1 MTTMTKPSAPINI
14 SRQERLQLWTEL
26 LELQHRYV
34 SALDNNRL
42 EEWPGFF
49 VEEGRYEIIPKENFD
64 AGFPAPIM
72 YCRNAGMLR
81 DRVLS
86 LRNAN
91 IFEDH
96 VYRHGTSGLVIT
108 AVKDG
113 VVYTQSSYVVVI
125 TGAAGESSVYQAGTY
140 LDEVVQHQGE
150 WRYRSKRVVYDT
162 SRVATLLA
170 TPI

>member
-1 MTTMTKPSAPINI
+1 MTKL
-14 SRQERLQLWTEL
+14 ERVQLWAEMV
-26 LELQHRYV
+26 ELQHRYV

-49 VEEGRYEIIPKENFD
+49 VEECHYEIIPKENFD
-64 AGFPAPIM
+64 AGLPAPII

-91 IFEDH
+91 IYEEH
-96 VYRHGTSGLVIT
+96 VYRHATSGMVIT
-108 AVKDG
+108 SSAAGLV
-113 VVYTQSSYVVVI
+113 TTESSYVVVI
-125 TGAAGESSVYQAGTY
+125 TNQAGESSVYQAGRY
-140 LDEVVQHQGE
+140 LDEVAEQDGE

-162 SRVATLLA
+162 LRVSTLLA

>member
-1 MTTMTKPSAPINI
+1 MNQQP
-14 SRQERLQLWTEL
+14 QQRLPLWTEL

-34 SALDNNRL
+34 HALDNNRL
-42 EEWPGFF
+42 EDWPGFF
-49 VEEGRYEIIPKENFD
+49 VEDCRYEIIPKENFD
-64 AGFPAPIM
+64 AGLPAPIV

-96 VYRHGTSGLVIT
+96 VYRHATSGLVIT
-108 AVKDG
+108 AVEEG
-113 VVYTQSSYVVVI
+113 VVHTQSSYIVVI
-125 TGAAGESSVYQAGTY
+125 TGQAGDSSVYQAGTY
-140 LDEVVQHQGE
+140 LDEVVQHEGE
-150 WRYRSKRVVYDT
+150 WRYRSKRVIYDT
-162 SRVATLLA
+162 LRVPTLLA

>member
-1 MTTMTKPSAPINI
+1 MQQ
-14 SRQERLQLWTEL
+14 QERMQLWTEL

-34 SALDNNRL
+34 SVLDNNRL

-49 VEEGRYEIIPKENFD
+49 VEDCRYEIIPKENFD
-64 AGFPAPIM
+64 AGLPVPIV
-72 YCRNAGMLR
+72 YCRNAAMLR

-91 IFEDH
+91 IYEDH
-96 VYRHGTSGLVIT
+96 VYRHATSGLVIT
-108 AVKDG
+108 SVVEG
-113 VVYTQSSYVVVI
+113 VVSTTSSYIVVI
-125 TGAAGESSVYQAGTY
+125 TNLSGESSIYQAGTY
-140 LDEVVQHQGE
+140 LDELVQQDGE

-162 SRVATLLA
+162 LRVATLLA